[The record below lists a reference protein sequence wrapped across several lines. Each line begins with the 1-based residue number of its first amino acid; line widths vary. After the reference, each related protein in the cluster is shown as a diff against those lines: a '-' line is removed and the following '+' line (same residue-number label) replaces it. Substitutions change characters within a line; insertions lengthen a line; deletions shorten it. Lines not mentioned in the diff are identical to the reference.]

1 MRSLVSKIL
10 LIKNKPRL
18 RYSVACALL
27 ALATLSAWQV
37 FSYWRS
43 IAAAE
48 EEFAAMSQAF
58 HRQKVEASIPDPGL
72 AAADPDSPPGAVEP
86 QPESDPVMLASIQAL
101 REENQD
107 MAGWVLIEDTKI
119 DYPIMHTPDRPQYYI
134 QRNFKKANSS
144 SGTPFMDEYCDAD
157 SDNVILWGHNMRS
170 GTMFAS
176 ILRYRE
182 ESYREKH
189 PLIKFFTLYEE
200 RTYRVVA
207 AFYSDVD
214 IRKEDFPWY
223 TYTDLTEQEN
233 AEAFFAHLRKAS
245 LLEVPDDLQ
254 QGDTF
259 LTLATCSYH
268 INTGRFVVVARRIS

>member
-1 MRSLVSKIL
+1 MRSLISKIL
-10 LIKNKPRL
+10 RIKNRPRL
-18 RYSVACALL
+18 RYSVACALI

-58 HRQKVEASIPDPGL
+58 HRQNPEASAL
-72 AAADPDSPPGAVEP
+72 APTEASPDSSPEAES
-86 QPESDPVMLASIQAL
+86 QPESAPAMLASIQAL
-101 REENQD
+101 HEENQD
-107 MAGWVLIEDTKI
+107 MAGWVLIEGTKI
-119 DYPIMHTPDRPQYYI
+119 DYPVMHTPDRPQYYI

-176 ILRYRE
+176 ILRYQE

-189 PLIKFFTLYEE
+189 PLVKFFTLYEE
-200 RTYRVVA
+200 RTYQVVA

-223 TYTDLTEQEN
+223 TYIDLAEQED
-233 AEAFFAHLRKAS
+233 AEAFFYHLRKAS